1 MQYSQRQKIRRAIAV
16 AKVAKGDRQF
26 IDIVTLSLI
35 GLTFAV
41 VEITQYVGTDVL
53 RQMFAP

>member
-1 MQYSQRQKIRRAIAV
+1 MQYSQRHKIRRAIAV
-16 AKVAKGDRQF
+16 PKVAKGDRQF
-26 IDIVTLSLI
+26 IDIVTLSLV

-41 VEITQYVGTDVL
+41 AEITQYAGTDVL

>member
-1 MQYSQRQKIRRAIAV
+1 MQYPQRQKTRRAIAV
-16 AKVAKGDRQF
+16 AKATQRDRQF
-26 IDIVTLSLI
+26 LDVIMLSLI

-41 VEITQYVGTDVL
+41 MEITRYVGTDVL

>member
-1 MQYSQRQKIRRAIAV
+1 MQYPQQQKHRRAIAV
-16 AKVAKGDRQF
+16 ARTGSGDRQS